1 MPYAY
6 IKEVLS
12 SDEYRTPPRFA
23 ISRTLLLGVISTLAV
38 GLKQIL
44 HGLVAFSATFR
55 WYHVFSKGAFDM
67 AEGVNWRC
75 LT

>member
-1 MPYAY
+1 MAYAY
-6 IKEVLS
+6 IKEVLPA
-12 SDEYRTPPRFA
+12 DEYRARPRFT
-23 ISRTLLLGVISTLAV
+23 IPRTLLLGVISTLEV

-67 AEGVNWRC
+67 AEGVTRSC
-75 LT
+75 